1 MFDFQLSVPTQI
13 HFGRD
18 SELLA
23 GRLMRPL
30 AQKVL
35 MVYGSDR
42 IFRSGLGARLQ
53 ESLKEAGCSVICLGG
68 VKPNA
73 ETDWIEEARKLAAD
87 ENIKGILA
95 VGGGSV
101 IDSAKALAASVF
113 FSGSVTELY
122 ENPEIQPKRCLPVGA
137 VVTIPATA
145 SESNPMSVISD
156 SVTHRKIAKPM
167 PASQPRFALLDPALT
182 LSVPAYQTASGG
194 FDIFAHAFERY
205 FDLRR
210 GSSLLDAMT
219 EAVMKQVV
227 DLLPKILAGIE
238 DGETERN
245 LQLRGDLMLAA
256 TVAHNDMLG
265 PGGDFACHEISHVI
279 TEKFGVAHGAAL
291 AMILPAWCRVMW
303 KEAPERFERFFRV
316 VWNADGESGEAVI
329 QDGIAKMEGFIDK
342 IGLARKIK
350 APALSAASEE
360 ECGRILSDI
369 AAEAAGPAGRI
380 GGGLA
385 AINAD
390 QITEICKLFL

>member
-18 SELLA
+18 CERMA
-23 GRLMRPL
+23 GTLMRPL

-35 MVYGSDR
+35 MIYGSDR
-42 IFRSGLGARLQ
+42 IFRTGLGGILQ
-53 ESLKEAGCSVICLGG
+53 ESLEDAGCIVTCLGG

-73 ETDWIEEARKLAAD
+73 ETDWIEEARQLVLR
-87 ENIKGILA
+87 ENIEGILA

-101 IDSAKALAASVF
+101 IDSAKALAASAH
-113 FSGSVTELY
+113 FSGSVMELY
-122 ENPEIQPKRCLPVGA
+122 ENPEIQPEHCLPVGA

-167 PASQPRFALLDPALT
+167 PASQPRFALLNPALT
-182 LSVPAYQTASGG
+182 VSVPAYQTASGG

-210 GSSLLDAMT
+210 ESSLLDAMT
-219 EAVMKQVV
+219 EAVMRQVA
-227 DLLPKILAGIE
+227 DLLPKILAGIR
-238 DGETERN
+238 DGATEQN

-291 AMILPAWCRVMW
+291 AMIIPAWCRLMW
-303 KEAPERFERFFRV
+303 KEAPARFERFFRV
-316 VWNADGESGEAVI
+316 IWDADGETAEAVI
-329 QDGIAKMEGFIDK
+329 LDGIAKMERFIDGL
-342 IGLARKIK
+342 GLARCIDT
-350 APALSAASEE
+350 SASSEE
-360 ECGRILSDI
+360 ERNQILADI
-369 AAEAAGPAGRI
+369 AVEAAGPAGRI

-385 AINAD
+385 ELHPDRIA
-390 QITEICKLFL
+390 EICKIFL

>member
-1 MFDFQLSVPTQI
+1 MFDFQLSVPTEI

-18 SELLA
+18 CELLA
-23 GRLMRPL
+23 GKLMRPL
-30 AQKVL
+30 AQRVL
-35 MVYGSDR
+35 MIYGSDR
-42 IFRSGLGARLQ
+42 IFRTELGGRLQ
-53 ESLKEAGCSVICLGG
+53 ESMEEAGCTVICLGG

-73 ETDWIEEARKLAAD
+73 ETDWIEEARQLVLR
-87 ENIKGILA
+87 ENIEGILA

-101 IDSAKALAASVF
+101 IDSAKALAASAHFPGTVM
-113 FSGSVTELY
+113 ELY
-122 ENPEIQPKRCLPVGA
+122 ENPEIQPEHCLPVGA

-167 PASQPRFALLDPALT
+167 PASQPRFALLNPALT
-182 LSVPAYQTASGG
+182 LSVPAWQTASGG

-210 GSSLLDAMT
+210 ESSLLDAMT

-238 DGETERN
+238 DGVTEQN

-291 AMILPAWCRVMW
+291 AMIIPAWCRLMW

-316 VWNADGESGEAVI
+316 IWDADGETAEAVI
-329 QDGIAKMEGFIDK
+329 SDGITKMERFIDG
-342 IGLARKIK
+342 IGLDRCIDT
-350 APALSAASEE
+350 SASSEE
-360 ECGRILSDI
+360 ERRQILGDI

-385 AINAD
+385 ELHPD
-390 QITEICKLFL
+390 QIAEICKIFL

>member
-13 HFGRD
+13 HFGR
-18 SELLA
+18 ECERLA
-23 GRLMRPL
+23 GALMRPL

-35 MVYGSDR
+35 MIYGSDR
-42 IFRSGLGARLQ
+42 IFQTGLGQRLQ
-53 ESLKEAGCSVICLGG
+53 ESLETAGCTVICLGG

-73 ETDWIEEARKLAAD
+73 ETDWIEEARQLVLR
-87 ENIKGILA
+87 ENIEGILA

-101 IDSAKALAASVF
+101 IDSAKALAASAH
-113 FSGSVTELY
+113 FSGTVMELY
-122 ENPEIQPKRCLPVGA
+122 ENPEIQPEHCLPVGA

-167 PASQPRFALLDPALT
+167 PASQPRFALLNPALT

-210 GSSLLDAMT
+210 ESTLLDAMT

-227 DLLPKILAGIE
+227 DLLPKVLAGIE
-238 DGETERN
+238 DGDTAQN

-279 TEKFGVAHGAAL
+279 TEQFGVAHGAAL
-291 AMILPAWCRVMW
+291 AMIIPAWCRLMW

-316 VWNADGESGEAVI
+316 IWDADGETAEAVI
-329 QDGIAKMEGFIDK
+329 LDGIAKMEQFIDG
-342 IGLARKIK
+342 IGLARCIDT
-350 APALSAASEE
+350 SASSEE
-360 ECGRILSDI
+360 ERRQILGDI
-369 AAEAAGPAGRI
+369 AAEAAGPAGKI

-385 AINAD
+385 ELHPD
-390 QITEICKLFL
+390 QIAEICKIFL